1 MIRCP
6 YEDWVNT
13 KSTPWE
19 RGVGTLASPLNIQ
32 GTTPGDYIIPSRNA
46 DGTIGVAAVSKADV
60 TFAQYQ
66 SAVGRV
72 ISILADGRAN
82 VIVKAV

>member
-1 MIRCP
+1 MGAECLH
-6 YEDWVNT
+6 
-13 KSTPWE
+13 
-19 RGVGTLASPLNIQ
+19 RGVWG
-32 GTTPGDYIIPSRNA
+32 NA
-46 DGTIGVAAVSKADV
+46 RLWRAVSPH
-60 TFAQYQ
+60 Q

>member
-1 MIRCP
+1 M
-6 YEDWVNT
+6 
-13 KSTPWE
+13 E

-46 DGTIGVAAVSKADV
+46 DGTIGVAAVSKV
-60 TFAQYQ
+60 SFAQYQ